1 MSFVLGALRRVN
13 AGLFV
18 LFLVTGGVVFF
29 AVERSAISEG
39 EKRKLAQMPAFS
51 WRALTTREYFRAI
64 DDFVADNFAFRYALT
79 ELSGEIRARRGWAD
93 DDVQVFTTDARRTRP
108 LGAPAPD
115 APASKPDEPPAA
127 PPATAAPVPDAPPPV
142 PPAAA
147 APAPDTPP
155 PAAPDDVAT
164 GADKPAA
171 APPVAATSE
180 PDRPETV
187 PAVVTSEPDKPPAP
201 PVVVVTSEPDRPE
214 APPAIATPAPDKPPA
229 VAPPVPDKPAAAEP
243 VVVTLESDT
252 PIGPPVVVE
261 LEADRPVEPPIM
273 VATPV
278 AVASVPDKPAAA
290 PPDGEPPEPERFVI
304 APPASVPPEPE
315 KPPAEPPLALASE
328 LPDRAAVARPA
339 APGSELPDRAAVA
352 RSPVPASEV
361 PVKAATARRWGLGSE
376 VPTKAAVSRS
386 TKGTPRPAK
395 PVAAAPPAPAKP
407 PTPATAKPVAAPA
420 PTPPPPP
427 AAADAALNAP
437 NDPYQVIAAIIVY
450 RGRALQLMGGTP
462 AMAAPVIQTVNR
474 YQRELGP
481 GVTVYFMAAPIG
493 SDFYLP
499 EKVTH
504 GVMKEKM
511 LIDGIHAQL
520 NPAVRAVHAYD
531 RLAEHTREYLYFN
544 TDHHWTGLGAYYAY
558 TAFAQAARFK
568 PLPLAAL
575 SKGEIGGFLGTL
587 YYRTLSPAL
596 KAKGDRVEY
605 YRIPNRTS
613 VSVYNAGSHAG
624 MPGMLYVDFAR
635 GANAYGVFLGGDF
648 PLMKVTSDVKNGR
661 RIVVIKDSYGNA
673 FVPYLAAH
681 YEEVFV
687 IDYRSY
693 KGNIKNLIRQHGI
706 QDVLFAHNTFV
717 VASSFTARQA
727 AFFLDS
733 PYP

>member
-1 MSFVLGALRRVN
+1 MSFVLSALRRVN
-13 AGLFV
+13 VGLFV
-18 LFLVTGGVVFF
+18 LFLVTGGVLFF
-29 AVERSAISEG
+29 AVERSAISQG

-93 DDVQVFTTDARRTRP
+93 DDVQVFTTDTRRTRP

-115 APASKPDEPPAA
+115 APAP
-127 PPATAAPVPDAPPPV
+127 TPDAPPSV

-147 APAPDTPP
+147 SPVPDTPPPDPLAAAAPVPDTPP
-155 PAAPDDVAT
+155 PAAPDDVAA
-164 GADKPAA
+164 GSDKPAP
-171 APPVAATSE
+171 APPPTA
-180 PDRPETV
+180 
-187 PAVVTSEPDKPPAP
+187 TSEPDKPRMVPA
-201 PVVVVTSEPDRPE
+201 VATSEPDKPLTPSVVVTPEPDRPQ
-214 APPAIATPAPDKPPA
+214 APPAVATSAPDKPPA
-229 VAPPVPDKPAAAEP
+229 VAPVVPDKPAAVEP

-252 PIGPPVVVE
+252 PIGPPLVVD
-261 LEADRPVEPPIM
+261 LEADKPVEPPVM
-273 VATPV
+273 VATVPDKPVAATPV
-278 AVASVPDKPAAA
+278 AAASVPDKPAAA
-290 PPDGEPPEPERFVI
+290 PPDGESPGPERFVI
-304 APPASVPPEPE
+304 APPAEPT
-315 KPPAEPPLALASE
+315 LALASE
-328 LPDRAAVARPA
+328 LPDRAAVARLPA
-339 APGSELPDRAAVA
+339 
-352 RSPVPASEV
+352 PASEV

-376 VPTKAAVSRS
+376 VPTKAAASRS

-407 PTPATAKPVAAPA
+407 PTPASAKPAAAPA

-427 AAADAALNAP
+427 AAADVALNP
-437 NDPYQVIAAIIVY
+437 PSDPYQVIAAIIVY

-531 RLAEHTREYLYFN
+531 RLAEHKREYLYFN

-568 PLPLAAL
+568 PLPLSAL

-587 YYRTLSPAL
+587 YYRTMSPAL
-596 KAKGDRVEY
+596 KAKGDKVEY
-605 YRIPNRTS
+605 YRIPNHTS
-613 VSVYNAGSHAG
+613 VSVYQSGSRAG
-624 MPGMLYVDFAR
+624 MPGMLYVEFAR

-693 KGNIKNLIRQHGI
+693 KGNIKNLIREHGI